1 MLHLVSDFGQGLAM
15 PVLRRLDPERAHALA
30 IRALRA
36 GLAPGDP
43 APDDPR
49 LAVEALGLHFSNP
62 IGLAAGFD
70 KNALALGPLSRAGF
84 GLIEV
89 GTVTPRP
96 QPGNPRPRL
105 FRLTE
110 DRAVINRFGF
120 NSDGIDAFVARLARR
135 RPGRARVGANIG
147 INKDS
152 TTPAADYAALVGA
165 LVGHVDYIT
174 INVSSP
180 NTPGLR
186 DWQRVDRLGAIL
198 GAISQAVPTHPP
210 LLVKLAPDLDEAA
223 LPDLVAMAVEQGV
236 AGLIVSNTTLA
247 RPEGLGDSAR
257 SEAGGLSGAP
267 LFNRSTRM
275 LAKIRLLA
283 GDRLVLIGAG
293 GVATPAQ
300 AFAKLRAGAH
310 LVQLYTSFVYQG
322 PAVIERI
329 VAGLP
334 GLLAQYDAAQLTD
347 IIGRDADRLAELAP

>member
-180 NTPGLR
+180 NTPGLVRLQAR
-186 DWQRVDRLGAIL
+186 DSLDPILAAIR
-198 GAISQAVPTHPP
+198 AAVPAPPP
-210 LLVKLAPDLDEAA
+210 LLVKLSPDLPGEALEPVVEAA
-223 LPDLVAMAVEQGV
+223 VAHGV
-236 AGLIVSNTTLA
+236 AGLIVCNTTVE
-247 RPEGLGDSAR
+247 RPDHLR
-257 SEAGGLSGAP
+257 SMHAPEAGGLSGRP
-267 LFNRSTRM
+267 LYERSTQM
-275 LAKIRLLA
+275 LRDTARLA
-283 GDRLVLIGAG
+283 RGRLVLIGSG
-293 GVATPAQ
+293 GIASGEDVA
-300 AFAKLRAGAH
+300 AKLRAGAS
-310 LVQLYTSFVYQG
+310 LVQLYSELAYVG
-322 PAVIERI
+322 IRLVPRLKRE
-329 VAGLP
+329 
-334 GLLAQYDAAQLTD
+334 LLAALARDGFANVQAA
-347 IIGRDADRLAELAP
+347 IGADL

>member
-180 NTPGLR
+180 NTPGLVRLQAR
-186 DWQRVDRLGAIL
+186 DSLDPILAAIR
-198 GAISQAVPTHPP
+198 AAVPAPPP
-210 LLVKLAPDLDEAA
+210 LLVKLSPDLPGEALEPVVEAA
-223 LPDLVAMAVEQGV
+223 VAHGV
-236 AGLIVSNTTLA
+236 AGLIVCNTTVE
-247 RPEGLGDSAR
+247 RPDHLR
-257 SEAGGLSGAP
+257 SMHAPEAGGLSGRP
-267 LFNRSTRM
+267 LFERSTQM
-275 LAKIRLLA
+275 LRDTARLA
-283 GDRLVLIGAG
+283 RGRLVLIGSG
-293 GVATPAQ
+293 GIASGEDVA
-300 AFAKLRAGAH
+300 AKLRAGAS
-310 LVQLYTSFVYQG
+310 LVQLYSELAYVG
-322 PAVIERI
+322 IRLVPRLKRE
-329 VAGLP
+329 
-334 GLLAQYDAAQLTD
+334 LLAALARDGFATVQAA
-347 IIGRDADRLAELAP
+347 IGADL

>member
-1 MLHLVSDFGQGLAM
+1 M
-15 PVLRRLDPERAHALA
+15 ALA
-30 IRALRA
+30 DLAVPLLQRFPPEAAHRLAIAALRA
-36 GLAPGDP
+36 GWGHQALRA
-43 APDDPR
+43 DPR
-49 LAVEALGLHFSNP
+49 LASTVFGRSLAHP

-70 KNALALGPLSRAGF
+70 KDAVALKGLADIGF
-84 GLIEV
+84 SFIEA
-89 GTVTPRP
+89 GTVTRRA
-96 QPGNPRPRL
+96 QPGNPAPRL
-105 FRLTE
+105 FRLRG
-110 DRAVINRFGF
+110 DHALINRMGF
-120 NSDGIDAFVARLARR
+120 NNHGIEPFKAGFAAAARV
-135 RPGRARVGANIG
+135 PGRRIMLGANLG
-147 INKDS
+147 INKEGAEPLVDY
-152 TTPAADYAALVGA
+152 PFLVQEIADDA
-165 LVGHVDYIT
+165 DYIT

-198 GAISQAVPTHPP
+198 GAITQAVPTHPP

-347 IIGRDADRLAELAP
+347 IIGRDTDRLAELAP

>member
-180 NTPGLR
+180 NTPGLVRLQAR
-186 DWQRVDRLGAIL
+186 DSLDPILAAIR
-198 GAISQAVPTHPP
+198 AAVPAPPP
-210 LLVKLAPDLDEAA
+210 LLVKLSPDLPGEALEPVVEAA
-223 LPDLVAMAVEQGV
+223 VAHGV
-236 AGLIVSNTTLA
+236 AGLIVCNTTVE
-247 RPEGLGDSAR
+247 RPDHLR
-257 SEAGGLSGAP
+257 SMHAPEAGGLSGRP
-267 LFNRSTRM
+267 LFERSTQM
-275 LAKIRLLA
+275 LRDTARLA
-283 GDRLVLIGAG
+283 RGRLVLIGSG
-293 GVATPAQ
+293 GIASGEDVA
-300 AFAKLRAGAH
+300 AKLRAGAS
-310 LVQLYTSFVYQG
+310 LVQLYSELAYVG
-322 PAVIERI
+322 IRLVPRLKRE
-329 VAGLP
+329 
-334 GLLAQYDAAQLTD
+334 LLAALARDGFANVQAA
-347 IIGRDADRLAELAP
+347 IGADL